1 MSVLPVSTRPVSN
14 ESPSQCEGNTRT
26 SVKPDWWLIGA
37 VGLLAGLGLLV
48 ILSASSLMADSRYS
62 NSFHFVLRQGIAL
75 SAGALGAAVL
85 MRVPTARLRQF
96 ATPAYVLA
104 VIALVLVLTPLGR
117 SAYGSARWINL
128 GFFNF
133 QPSEFAKFALILA
146 FSNHLAR
153 NEGRI
158 ADVAG
163 VVLPGLIVWGAPVI
177 LLVYLEPDFL
187 TSVLMSSLLGVLLY
201 VGGLRWRWMLSMG
214 AVALAALGAMLVAEP
229 YRVRRLTSFLD
240 PFSDPENTGYQVIQ
254 GWIALASGGFTGQG
268 MASGLA
274 QRGFLPEAH
283 TDFIAAVVGE
293 EFGAVGWV
301 LMLAIYGVIL
311 WRCVR
316 ITFRSP
322 TFFGV
327 LLGSALTTLIAFQV
341 IVNLCVV
348 VSWFPPTGLVLP
360 FLSYG
365 ATAVVFHMLAVG
377 ILLRLHI
384 EAEEADQIGAAVPG

>member
-1 MSVLPVSTRPVSN
+1 MMAVKATL
-14 ESPSQCEGNTRT
+14 
-26 SVKPDWWLIGA
+26 KPDWWLIAA
-37 VGLLAGLGLLV
+37 VAALVGFGLLL
-48 ILSASSLMADSRYS
+48 ILSASSMMADSRYG
-62 NSFHFVLRQGIAL
+62 NSFHFVLRQSMAL
-75 SAGALGAAVL
+75 GLGVFGAAVFT
-85 MRVPTARLRQF
+85 RIPTARLRQV
-96 ATPAYVLA
+96 ATPAYLLA
-104 VIALVLVLTPLGR
+104 VVALILVLTPLGR
-117 SAYGSARWINL
+117 SAYGSARWIDL

-146 FSNHLAR
+146 FANHLAR

-163 VVLPGLIVWGAPVI
+163 VVLPGMIVWGAPLI

-187 TSVLMSSLLGVLLY
+187 TSVFLTTLLGVLLY
-201 VGGLRWRWMLSMG
+201 VAGLKWRWIVGLGGAMLGVLLS
-214 AVALAALGAMLVAEP
+214 MLVAEP
-229 YRVRRLTSFLD
+229 YRVRRLTSFVD

-293 EFGAVGWV
+293 EFGALGWLV
-301 LMLAIYGVIL
+301 MLALYGVVL
-311 WRCVR
+311 WRSVR
-316 ITFRSP
+316 ISFRSP
-322 TFFGV
+322 TFFGM

-365 ATAVVFHMLAVG
+365 ATAVVFHMFAIG
-377 ILLRLHI
+377 ILLRLHL
-384 EAEEADQIGAAVPG
+384 EAEEDLSMVPAVPG